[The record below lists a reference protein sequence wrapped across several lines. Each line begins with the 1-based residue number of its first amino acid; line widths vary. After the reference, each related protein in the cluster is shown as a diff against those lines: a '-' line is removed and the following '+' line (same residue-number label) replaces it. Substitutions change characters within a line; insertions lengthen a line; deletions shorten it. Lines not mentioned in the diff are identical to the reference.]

1 MSTTPADLAK
11 QGDLVKKLILQVLAN
26 TNQLRKDVNKVHD
39 ILQEAKA
46 SYAKKANIN
55 VSINELDERVEE
67 LAKELRDYVSKV
79 KEATELPGN
88 VTVTG
93 EEEDDELK
101 LNVKWK
107 R

>member
-1 MSTTPADLAK
+1 M
-11 QGDLVKKLILQVLAN
+11 
-26 TNQLRKDVNKVHD
+26 
-39 ILQEAKA
+39 
-46 SYAKKANIN
+46 
-55 VSINELDERVEE
+55 EE